1 MKKLLLALF
10 TLGSLKAAELPSS
23 QENQIS
29 KIIRTPGYSFIVETY
44 IQPMEEYM
52 IVGHKYEIIRII
64 NREVTYIRH
73 FINGIIVALD
83 VVYR

>member
-1 MKKLLLALF
+1 MKKLLLTFLALSI
-10 TLGSLKAAELPSS
+10 LNAAELNSN

-44 IQPMEEYM
+44 IQPMEEFIY
-52 IVGHKYEIIRII
+52 VGHNYEIIRII

-83 VVYR
+83 VFYR

>member
-1 MKKLLLALF
+1 MKKLFLALCIIGI
-10 TLGSLKAAELPSS
+10 LNAAELPSS
-23 QENQIS
+23 HENQIS
-29 KIIRTPGYSFIVETY
+29 KIIGTSGYSFTVETY

-52 IVGHKYEIIRII
+52 IVGRNCEIIRII

-73 FINGIIVALD
+73 FINGIIIALD

>member
-1 MKKLLLALF
+1 MKKLLLALCAIS
-10 TLGSLKAAELPSS
+10 SLKATELPSS

-29 KIIRTPGYSFIVETY
+29 KIIRTQGYSFTVETY
-44 IQPMEEYM
+44 IEPMEEFIY
-52 IVGHKYEIIRII
+52 VGHNYEIIRII